1 MFRKINASDRSEFLA
16 MSREFYS
23 SPAVL
28 SNIPEKYH
36 ENTFSELMRSDVYL
50 EAYIFEVDSA
60 VAGYALLNKT
70 FNHEVGG
77 TVIWIEELYV
87 RSDFQGKG
95 IGGNFLEWLVS
106 NYPVARFRLETEPEN
121 ERAAALYEKKG
132 FSVLPYV
139 QMIKDM

>member
-1 MFRKINASDRSEFLA
+1 MFRKINPADREVFLT

-28 SNIPEKYH
+28 SNIPEEYH
-36 ENTFSELMRSDVYL
+36 QKAFDELMRSDVYL
-50 EAYIFEVDSA
+50 EAYIFEADGA
-60 VAGYALLNKT
+60 AAGYSLLNKT
-70 FNHEVGG
+70 FGHEAGG
-77 TVIWIEELYV
+77 AVVWVEELYV
-87 RSDFQGKG
+87 RPEFQGRG
-95 IGGNFLEWLVS
+95 LGGHFLEWLTET
-106 NYPVARFRLETEPEN
+106 YPAARFRLETEPEN